1 MIQLKVGDYLNPGVT
16 SFEDG
21 VHYNYTLGCHTLT
34 IAVKDPSISE
44 IAEVQV
50 KQSMFALEI
59 VDEAVILLSKF
70 GGAPWRFAH
79 YNWWINAPVMR
90 ADPVSDLKGLNNG
103 GFWIN
108 VCLVNS
114 LNGFIEALRSVYLSH
129 ELSFLLLQNVA
140 IQTHCVF
147 DPWHYLEV
155 IERTSRK
162 FRDTNSILSDAI
174 CVCAGDVVLANYASA
189 LGHGLYN

>member
-1 MIQLKVGDYLNPGVT
+1 MIRLKVGDFLHPGVT
-16 SFEDG
+16 SFEEG
-21 VHYNYTLGCHTLT
+21 VHYNYSFGGHTLT
-34 IAVKDPSISE
+34 IAAKDLSISQ

-90 ADPVSDLKGLNNG
+90 PDPISDLEKLDG
-103 GFWIN
+103 GVLSIN

-114 LNGFIEALRSVYLSH
+114 TNGFVEALRPVFLSH

-140 IQTHCVF
+140 MQTRYVF

-155 IERTSRK
+155 IERTRRK
-162 FRDTNSILSDAI
+162 FRDTNSILADAI
-174 CVCAGDVVLANYASA
+174 CVCTGDVLLMDYISDRECR
-189 LGHGLYN
+189 LYN

>member
-1 MIQLKVGDYLNPGVT
+1 MIRLKVGDFLHPGVT
-16 SFEDG
+16 SFEEG
-21 VHYNYTLGCHTLT
+21 VHYNYSFGGHTLT
-34 IAVKDPSISE
+34 IAAKDLSISQV
-44 IAEVQV
+44 AEVQV

-90 ADPVSDLKGLNNG
+90 PDPISDLEKLDG
-103 GFWIN
+103 GVLSIN

-114 LNGFIEALRSVYLSH
+114 TNGFVEALRPVFLSH

-140 IQTHCVF
+140 MQTRYVF
-147 DPWHYLEV
+147 NPWHYLEV
-155 IERTSRK
+155 IERTRRK
-162 FRDTNSILSDAI
+162 FRDTNSILADAI
-174 CVCAGDVVLANYASA
+174 CVCTGDVLLMDYISA
-189 LGHGLYN
+189 HESRLCN

>member
-1 MIQLKVGDYLNPGVT
+1 MIRLKVGDFLHPGVT
-16 SFEDG
+16 SFEEG
-21 VHYNYTLGCHTLT
+21 VHYNYSFGGHTLT
-34 IAVKDPSISE
+34 IAAKDPSLSE

-50 KQSMFALEI
+50 KQSMFALDI

-90 ADPVSDLKGLNNG
+90 PDPLSDLEKLHG
-103 GFWIN
+103 GVLSIN

-114 LNGFIEALRSVYLSH
+114 SNGFVEALRAVFLSH

-140 IQTHCVF
+140 LQTRSAF
-147 DPWHYLEV
+147 DPFHYLDV
-155 IERTSRK
+155 IERTHRK
-162 FRDTNSILSDAI
+162 FRDTNSVLADAI
-174 CVCAGDVVLANYASA
+174 CVCTGDVLLMDYASA
-189 LGHGLYN
+189 QGSRLCN